1 GEPVRAP
8 DGTLTGTVGVLQ
20 DVTTRV
26 EARDALLGREQR
38 LRVATTL
45 ADLGIFEWHM
55 LEDSATWEN
64 ERMFEIFGRDP
75 AEGTLGKTE
84 SLYEILHP

>member
-1 GEPVRAP
+1 GRHYTLECRLARGGDGRSIVVGVRGEPVRAP
-8 DGTLTGTVGVLQ
+8 DGTLPGTVGVLQ

-45 ADLGIFEWHM
+45 ADLGIFEWH
-55 LEDSATWEN
+55 
-64 ERMFEIFGRDP
+64 
-75 AEGTLGKTE
+75 
-84 SLYEILHP
+84 